1 MKSVY
6 NELINHFKNMTDDE
20 IKKEF
25 NELKQWNEIGS
36 DVSSYIE
43 IVKNKLLTYYF
54 LCLIKKIQ
62 HKRI

>member
-25 NELKQWNEIGS
+25 NELKQWNEIGP

-43 IVKNKLLTYYF
+43 IVKNKLLTY
-54 LCLIKKIQ
+54 
-62 HKRI
+62 